1 MRTPPKSLLSLL
13 ILLFGLFA
21 AIPMAGAQSAQGAA
35 NAAKKGAGF
44 EIPVTGGGPG
54 STFDGTFTIDRF
66 VATADN
72 NTAAAHGVLKGTV
85 TNTATGAK
93 SSVVKNV
100 AWPVSKGSAA
110 RPTKFVPTDAPTNFV
125 RTADG
130 NTAAADGMLK
140 VQASCDILNLVL
152 GPLHLDLLGLVVDLN
167 QVILNITGETGAG
180 NLLGNL
186 LCGITGILD
195 GVGIG
200 AQLAQLLNQLLGI
213 LG

>member
-54 STFDGTFTIDRF
+54 STFEGTFTIDRF

-85 TNTATGAK
+85 TNTATAAK

-100 AWPVSKGSAA
+100 AWPVSKG
-110 RPTKFVPTDAPTNFV
+110 APV
-125 RTADG
+125 
-130 NTAAADGMLK
+130 AAAA
-140 VQASCDILNLVL
+140 VAPQASCDILNLVL

>member
-13 ILLFGLFA
+13 IVLFGLFA
-21 AIPMAGAQSAQGAA
+21 AIPMAGAQSAQGAANAANAA

-72 NTAAAHGVLKGTV
+72 NTAAAVGVLKGTV
-85 TNTATGAK
+85 TNAATGAK
-93 SSVVKNV
+93 STVVKNI
-100 AWPVSKGSAA
+100 AWPVSKG
-110 RPTKFVPTDAPTNFV
+110 APV
-125 RTADG
+125 
-130 NTAAADGMLK
+130 AAAAAP
-140 VQASCDILNLVL
+140 VAAQASCDILNLVL

-200 AQLAQLLNQLLGI
+200 AQLAQLLNQLLSI

>member
-1 MRTPPKSLLSLL
+1 MRTPSPLNPLSLL
-13 ILLFGLFA
+13 MLLLAFFA
-21 AIPMAGAQSAQGAA
+21 AISTAAAQNPPSA
-35 NAAKKGAGF
+35 AAKKAGF
-44 EIPVTGGGPG
+44 VVPVTGGAGG
-54 STFDGTFTIDRF
+54 NTFEGTFTIDRF
-66 VATADN
+66 V
-72 NTAAAHGVLKGTV
+72 
-85 TNTATGAK
+85 
-93 SSVVKNV
+93 
-100 AWPVSKGSAA
+100 P
-110 RPTKFVPTDAPTNFV
+110 
-125 RTADG
+125 TADG
-130 NTAAADGMLK
+130 NTAAAVGLLKGTVTTAAGAKSTVVKNISWPVAKGAAARTAAPAQAAPTNFIRTADGSTAAAAGLLK

-152 GPLHLDLLGLVVDLN
+152 GPLHLDLLGLVIDLN